1 MASGG
6 HAPVELGIFFGV
18 LRGLATLLHIS
29 ESFTLVSVGF
39 QIAFRVVT
47 GTTAYE
53 QVVPLAHTG
62 HGILMVGRHAT
73 GPAGHMLIKY
83 AVVMPGDRGFGF
95 EDRKEI
101 EAFEFGLEAG
111 GDFHAGNS
119 AQRRKEIQM
128 GSEVVDLVRRPLT
141 APAPVGKGAGPA
153 LPCRGFASA
162 HIGIVGIQP
171 PGLTIIRHEN
181 HDRAFIKVL
190 LFQESHEAADIVVKI
205 SDHPEILGFLLG
217 DFAAK
222 RLHKFLG
229 SRERIVRRVG

>member
-1 MASGG
+1 M
-6 HAPVELGIFFGV
+6 ELGIFFGV
-18 LRGLATLLHIS
+18 LRGLAPLLHIS

-73 GPAGHMLIKY
+73 GPAGHMVVKY

-95 EDRKEI
+95 EDRKQI
-101 EAFEFGLEAG
+101 EAFELRLQFLGNLDAC
-111 GDFHAGNS
+111 NS
-119 AQRRKEIQM
+119 AQRRKEIQV
-128 GSEVVDLVRRPLT
+128 GSEVVHFVRWPLT
-141 APAPVGKGAGPA
+141 APTPVGKGAGPT

-162 HIGIVGIQP
+162 HVGIVGIQP
-171 PGLTIIRHEN
+171 PSLAVIGHEN
-181 HDRAFIKVL
+181 HDRVFIKVL
-190 LFQESHEAADIVVKI
+190 LFEERHEAPDVVVEVG
-205 SDHPEILGFLLG
+205 DHPEILGFFVG

-229 SRERIVRRVG
+229 GVERIVR